1 MNWDTVHI
9 SLLAPFGYDWRGSHF
24 LIDIAKIRLIFE
36 LQNILRKNFV
46 NLTTINVSGR
56 GVTCENKRRER
67 IATLNA
73 LIITGFRPNVIEKT
87 DKTGVSLLV

>member
-46 NLTTINVSGR
+46 NLTTINVSV
-56 GVTCENKRRER
+56 GVSQMK
-67 IATLNA
+67 
-73 LIITGFRPNVIEKT
+73 PNVT
-87 DKTGVSLLV
+87 DEE

>member
-46 NLTTINVSGR
+46 NLTTINVSGAGCHTR
-56 GVTCENKRRER
+56 KQTSQRFMP
-67 IATLNA
+67 LNA
-73 LIITGFRPNVIEKT
+73 LWHSELNQNVT
-87 DKTGVSLLV
+87 DSQINPY

>member
-46 NLTTINVSGR
+46 NLTTINVSG
-56 GVTCENKRRER
+56 GVVSAMKSSVTD
-67 IATLNA
+67 
-73 LIITGFRPNVIEKT
+73 EK
-87 DKTGVSLLV
+87 

>member
-24 LIDIAKIRLIFE
+24 LIDIAKIRLILE

-46 NLTTINVSGR
+46 NLTTINVSGAGCHTR
-56 GVTCENKRRER
+56 KQTSQRFMP
-67 IATLNA
+67 LNA
-73 LIITGFRPNVIEKT
+73 LWHSEISQNVTESQINPY
-87 DKTGVSLLV
+87 

>member
-46 NLTTINVSGR
+46 NLTTINVSGAGCHTR
-56 GVTCENKRRER
+56 KQTSQGF
-67 IATLNA
+67 IPLNA
-73 LIITGFRPNVIEKT
+73 LWHSELSRNVTE
-87 DKTGVSLLV
+87 

>member
-36 LQNILRKNFV
+36 LQNILRKSFV
-46 NLTTINVSGR
+46 NLTTINVSVW
-56 GVTCENKRRER
+56 GVPDEIKRHNWF
-67 IATLNA
+67 AALNA
-73 LIITGFRPNVIEKT
+73 LIIIGFRPNVTYHI
-87 DKTGVSLLV
+87 

>member
-46 NLTTINVSGR
+46 NLATINVSG
-56 GVTCENKRRER
+56 
-67 IATLNA
+67 
-73 LIITGFRPNVIEKT
+73 
-87 DKTGVSLLV
+87 

>member
-46 NLTTINVSGR
+46 NLTTINISR
-56 GVTCENKRRER
+56 WGVTGENKRHRGLCHLMR
-67 IATLNA
+67 YGTAN
-73 LIITGFRPNVIEKT
+73 
-87 DKTGVSLLV
+87 

>member
-46 NLTTINVSGR
+46 NLTTINVSGGCHMR
-56 GVTCENKRRER
+56 KQTSQVF
-67 IATLNA
+67 IPLNA
-73 LIITGFRPNVIEKT
+73 LIIIGFRPNVTE
-87 DKTGVSLLV
+87 SQMFSY